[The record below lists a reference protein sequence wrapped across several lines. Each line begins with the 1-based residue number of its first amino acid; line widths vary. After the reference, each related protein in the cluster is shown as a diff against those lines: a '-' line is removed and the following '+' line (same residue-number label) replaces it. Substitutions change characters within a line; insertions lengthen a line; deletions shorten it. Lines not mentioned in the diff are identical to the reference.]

1 MIPNCLQPWI
11 FSIKE
16 NNSGN
21 MPADDILAGVVCR
34 CGDGCTDLWE
44 PPPLSRSLLHW
55 GIRVGTVLWSIT
67 MAIRLYH
74 QFCHQHVSSPDVW
87 HAPFSNH
94 LVSCFTLHCAFI
106 AKIEPKCS
114 VPLNTYKNTMTLP
127 LIQGHINYIVFTT
140 LLPFDERSI
149 KTHW

>member
-1 MIPNCLQPWI
+1 MIPDCLQPWI

-67 MAIRLYH
+67 MVIRLYH

-106 AKIEPKCS
+106 AKTEPKCS

-140 LLPFDERSI
+140 LLPFDKRSI

>member
-1 MIPNCLQPWI
+1 
-11 FSIKE
+11 
-16 NNSGN
+16 

-74 QFCHQHVSSPDVW
+74 
-87 HAPFSNH
+87 
-94 LVSCFTLHCAFI
+94 
-106 AKIEPKCS
+106 
-114 VPLNTYKNTMTLP
+114 
-127 LIQGHINYIVFTT
+127 
-140 LLPFDERSI
+140 
-149 KTHW
+149 

>member
-1 MIPNCLQPWI
+1 MIPDCLRPWI

-67 MAIRLYH
+67 MVIRLYH

-140 LLPFDERSI
+140 LLPFDKRSI
-149 KTHW
+149 KTHR